1 MAPPKKASVRF
12 KERAEMLDFLLEVSA
27 VTAETLDLDRLLAN
41 VADIIKK
48 VVPYQLFAILLYSD
62 RRKALSIRYAIGHRE
77 EIVKNLIVPL
87 GEGITGMAAAD
98 RQAILVPDVSEDQ
111 HYLNAMDAVRSEL
124 AVPMM
129 ARNKLVGVID
139 IQSTK
144 LGAFSEYDKALLK
157 LIATR
162 VASAIDNAR
171 LYRRVDHQNRTFKTL
186 HRVSQEFSSL
196 LDLDELLRKL
206 AEIMR
211 KLITYDAFSVFTIDN
226 ELKVLRHRFAV
237 RYDERVEL
245 DHIPLGKGL
254 TGTAAVTK
262 QPVRV
267 DDTLA
272 DPRYI
277 ASHPGI
283 RSEVAVPLIL
293 NNRVIGVLDL
303 ESEKFGHY
311 TDEHVRTLQTLA
323 PQIAASVENAR
334 LYEELAL
341 REQKMEMDLQAG
353 RKLQSV
359 LLPNQAPDVK
369 GLDIGIGL
377 RAARQISGDLFD
389 FFEHGDDDVVI
400 AFGDSSGKGA
410 AAALYGALVG
420 GLLRSLAPRR
430 RAPAMLLKA
439 LNETLLERKV
449 EAQYVT
455 LLVLRWV
462 ASTRT
467 LTMANAGAATPLIC
481 RNGQILK
488 PKAEGVPIGLL
499 DSRDYDEVVML
510 MQQGDLIVLHSDGV
524 SDGLNVR
531 GDEFGVERIGEVMA
545 RTSKMPP
552 KQIVDEMFKDLD
564 TFTEGTEQF
573 DDQTLLILKVL

>member
-1 MAPPKKASVRF
+1 
-12 KERAEMLDFLLEVSA
+12 MLDFLLEVSA